1 MEILR
6 KIFKIKLKKIKK
18 ILPTVENKNFVMQG
32 GVRNYLG
39 KTEEVNNA
47 PRYWQS
53 FHTSPKTEL
62 CYITDAEKKLLLDAN
77 LHGSLKDGKP
87 NVGASGLLSYDGWG
101 DASDGFGSSGSS
113 SGGSS
118 SGGSS
123 SGGGGGN
130 GNSSI
135 LSNVIKF
142 ITGGGFVGAAV
153 RGIKKSVAKS
163 KAKKEANVK
172 MGLGTDR
179 MSNYSTNQGVARQ
192 EGDGGSNNSNVAIPL
207 IAATSPTTAE
217 VSQATAT
224 DATQSTATDATNTTL
239 LQNVALRKKKAKAT
253 GRSMTILTSSKGVT
267 SDQGLTLGK
276 KSLLGA

>member
-6 KIFKIKLKKIKK
+6 KIFKIKPKKIKEV
-18 ILPTVENKNFVMQG
+18 LPTVENKNFVMQG

-77 LHGSLKDGKP
+77 LHGSLKNGQP
-87 NVGASGLLSYDGWG
+87 NVGASGLLSYDGG
-101 DASDGFGSSGSS
+101 GYGSESAGTGGNDGFG
-113 SGGSS
+113 GGM
-118 SGGSS
+118 
-123 SGGGGGN
+123 GN
-130 GNSSI
+130 NNKSKPKAKKSYSI
-135 LSNVIKF
+135 LSNF
-142 ITGGGFVGAAV
+142 FTGLSKMVTAGRKQNADVKANNALFGTSDYQGDV
-153 RGIKKSVAKS
+153 KKA
-163 KAKKEANVK
+163 
-172 MGLGTDR
+172 DF
-179 MSNYSTNQGVARQ
+179 STPGND
-192 EGDGGSNNSNVAIPL
+192 GDGRNTNSAIPL
-207 IAATSPTTAE
+207 IAATAPTTAE

-224 DATQSTATDATNTTL
+224 DATNTNLAEDA
-239 LQNVALRKKKAKAT
+239 ALRKKKAKAT

>member
-1 MEILR
+1 MEILK
-6 KIFKIKLKKIKK
+6 KIFKRKPKKIKEV
-18 ILPTVENKNFVMQG
+18 LPTVENKNFVMQG

-77 LHGSLKDGKP
+77 LHGSLKNGQP
-87 NVGASGLLSYDGWG
+87 NVGASGLLSYDGG
-101 DASDGFGSSGSS
+101 GYGSESAGTGGNDGFGGN
-113 SGGSS
+113 GN
-118 SGGSS
+118 
-123 SGGGGGN
+123 GN

-142 ITGGGFVGAAV
+142 ITGGGIIGSVFRGVTSAVKKKNKKDSSGNVYSGEAFGYNEAAE
-153 RGIKKSVAKS
+153 KKDYKPNSFLS
-163 KAKKEANVK
+163 
-172 MGLGTDR
+172 
-179 MSNYSTNQGVARQ
+179 
-192 EGDGGSNNSNVAIPL
+192 GGSGGGGGNNSNVAIPL
-207 IAATSPTTAE
+207 IAATAPTTAE

-224 DATQSTATDATNTTL
+224 DATNTTL
-239 LQNVALRKKKAKAT
+239 SENVALRKKKAKAT